1 MRDSD
6 SGTAPKP
13 GNENTQSG
21 ELLGYDAINNGATNK
36 STAFTP
42 EERQALG
49 LRGLLPYNVC
59 DQESQITRALENM
72 RRKTYDIEKYI
83 FLSALQGRNQRLYY
97 RTVIDNIEEIMPLIY
112 TPTVGQACK
121 EFAHIFRQPKGF
133 YITPDDKGS
142 IREMLDNWPGDDVRV
157 LVITD
162 GQRIL
167 GLGDLGANGMGIPI
181 GKLALYVACAGID
194 PDYCL
199 PVMFDV
205 GTNNQELLDDPLYL
219 GYPHKRLEGKDY
231 DELMEEF
238 VVAVQDKYPGVLIQ
252 FEDFLT
258 PNAYKLLDIYRD
270 RTLSFNDDIQGT
282 AAVTL
287 SGVYASTR
295 ISGHDFKDLRI
306 MFLRAGSAATGIGD
320 LMVAAFMEAGL
331 SREEAQARLWF
342 VDRKGLVVKSREKLA
357 PHNVPYAHDH
367 EAMDFESAIEDIKP
381 HILIGATG
389 TPGIFTESVIKAMV
403 ELNERPAIFALSNPT
418 SRAECTAEN
427 AYQWSDGKAIFT
439 SGSPFDAVTHNGK
452 LLKPGQGNNAYIFP
466 GIGLGAIA
474 CRATT
479 ISDEMFLASART
491 LADMVDAQD
500 LDTAT
505 LYPPLTDIR
514 EASLNIAVA
523 VAEKAYE
530 QNLAQEPKPENLRE
544 FIAEQ
549 MYDARY

>member
-1 MRDSD
+1 
-6 SGTAPKP
+6 
-13 GNENTQSG
+13 
-21 ELLGYDAINNGATNK
+21 
-36 STAFTP
+36 
-42 EERQALG
+42 
-49 LRGLLPYNVC
+49 
-59 DQESQITRALENM
+59 
-72 RRKTYDIEKYI
+72 
-83 FLSALQGRNQRLYY
+83 
-97 RTVIDNIEEIMPLIY
+97 
-112 TPTVGQACK
+112 
-121 EFAHIFRQPKGF
+121 
-133 YITPDDKGS
+133 
-142 IREMLDNWPGDDVRV
+142 
-157 LVITD
+157 
-162 GQRIL
+162 
-167 GLGDLGANGMGIPI
+167 
-181 GKLALYVACAGID
+181 
-194 PDYCL
+194 
-199 PVMFDV
+199 
-205 GTNNQELLDDPLYL
+205 
-219 GYPHKRLEGKDY
+219 
-231 DELMEEF
+231 
-238 VVAVQDKYPGVLIQ
+238 
-252 FEDFLT
+252 
-258 PNAYKLLDIYRD
+258 
-270 RTLSFNDDIQGT
+270 
-282 AAVTL
+282 
-287 SGVYASTR
+287 
-295 ISGHDFKDLRI
+295 
-306 MFLRAGSAATGIGD
+306 
-320 LMVAAFMEAGL
+320 
-331 SREEAQARLWF
+331 
-342 VDRKGLVVKSREKLA
+342 
-357 PHNVPYAHDH
+357 
-367 EAMDFESAIEDIKP
+367 MDFESAIKDIKP

-491 LADMVDAQD
+491 LADMVDAKD